1 MKILITGGTGFLG
14 RHIVWRLAEL
24 GHEVIFTGRQ
34 IAAADEVIALAKT
47 PVRWLQIHHGS
58 AERQLMQA
66 AQGADAIV
74 HSAALS
80 SPWGKYADFF
90 SANVT
95 STAEVLSACNAAEV
109 QRLVHISTPS
119 LYFDFSDRLNIG
131 ELEPLPTPVNNYAL
145 TKAMAEKLVLQSA
158 VPERV
163 ILRPR
168 AIFGAWDNTL
178 MPRIL
183 RVMREGSIPLMRGGQ
198 ALLDVTYVE
207 NLVDAIMLS
216 LTEPLP
222 AAVQT
227 YNVSNGDPQPLH
239 KLLLQMSEAFALPLR
254 TRQLP
259 WWLVSG
265 LARTLE
271 VAAKATHGREPKIT
285 RYGAGVLAF
294 SQTLDISTI
303 RRDLG
308 YQPQVSIAEGMRRH
322 AAWFATHT
330 PDLATRVEARS

>member
-14 RHIVWRLAEL
+14 RHMVWRLAEL
-24 GHEVIFTGRQ
+24 GHDVIFTGRQ
-34 IAAADEVIALAKT
+34 SAAAKEVIALAKA
-47 PVRWLQIHHGS
+47 PVRWLEIHHGS
-58 AERQLMQA
+58 AERQLIQA

-80 SPWGKYADFF
+80 SPWGKHADFF
-90 SANVT
+90 TANVT
-95 STAEVLSACNAAEV
+95 STAEVLAACAEAQI

-119 LYFDFSDRLNIG
+119 LYFDFSDRFNIG
-131 ELEPLPTPVNNYAL
+131 EQDPLPIPVNSYAL
-145 TKAMAEKLVLQSA
+145 TKAHAEQLVLQST

-168 AIFGAWDNTL
+168 AIFGPWDNTL

-183 RVMREGSIPLMRGGQ
+183 RVMKDGAIPLMRGGQ
-198 ALLDVTYVE
+198 ALLDITYVE
-207 NLVDAIMLS
+207 NVVDAVVLS
-216 LTEPLP
+216 LTKPLP
-222 AAVQT
+222 TALQT
-227 YNVSNGDPQPLH
+227 YNVSNGEPQLLH
-239 KLLLQMSEAFALPLR
+239 DLLLQMAEAFALPLR

-265 LARTLE
+265 VARTLE
-271 VAAKATHGREPKIT
+271 LVATATHGREPKIT

-294 SQTLDISTI
+294 SQTLDISAI

-308 YQPQVSIAEGMRRH
+308 YEPRISVAEGMRRH

-330 PDLATRVEARS
+330 GKLSATAGASS